1 MVASAT
7 NSGNSNATRERNTMA
22 DRLMGHKV
30 NIIVAV
36 SSEGKVWLALTQC
49 NTDSEVLTM
58 FMSRLAE
65 TLTKESPG
73 WRDNSIFL
81 LDGVGASIF
90 F

>member
-1 MVASAT
+1 MP
-7 NSGNSNATRERNTMA
+7 NTMV
-22 DRLMGHKV
+22 DKTLSVKI
-30 NIIVAV
+30 NIITAINT
-36 SSEGKVWLALTQC
+36 EGKVYVALTQC